1 MKLAIILLVCGAAL
15 ALPQNFYFSFPPKDG
30 SPYADNA
37 RFRGPLN
44 AQPAPYGLVPFNGLP
59 VYENDP
65 VVVTLSNLRLNP
77 FNATFH
83 WFSWEMSRT

>member
-37 RFRGPLN
+37 RFRGPFSLKT
-44 AQPAPYGLVPFNGLP
+44 VI
-59 VYENDP
+59 V
-65 VVVTLSNLRLNP
+65 RLHDGP
-77 FNATFH
+77 
-83 WFSWEMSRT
+83 S

>member
-44 AQPAPYGLVPFNGLP
+44 AQHAPYGLVPFNGLP

-65 VVVTLSNLRLNP
+65 VVVTLSDLKLNSFDVT
-77 FNATFH
+77 FNSV
-83 WFSWEMSRT
+83 SWEMSRS